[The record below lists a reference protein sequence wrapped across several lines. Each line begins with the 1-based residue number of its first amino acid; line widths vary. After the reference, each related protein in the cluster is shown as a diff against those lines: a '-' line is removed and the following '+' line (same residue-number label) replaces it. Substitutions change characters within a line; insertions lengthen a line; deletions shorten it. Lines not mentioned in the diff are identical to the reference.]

1 MKNKAN
7 EIKTKI
13 CIPKGTFGGNCS
25 GCRYWEEYNRDSS
38 GRAYCSYYDDWLSIR
53 KTRLLCSEGIKE
65 DEFCQPKK

>member
-13 CIPKGTFGGNCS
+13 CIPKGAFGGNCS

-38 GRAYCSYYDDWLSIR
+38 GRAFCSYYDD
-53 KTRLLCSEGIKE
+53 
-65 DEFCQPKK
+65 